1 MNKKKIG
8 ILSMQRIK
16 NYGSFLQAYGL
27 RKLIEE
33 LGYEVQYVDYQVE
46 EPVIKDSING
56 KNDKISKALK
66 TFEGDAPLVQKFQ
79 YIIHKKNFGKKYY
92 PVLGLTEEPNYNP
105 KLDTF

>member
-1 MNKKKIG
+1 MINKKKIG

-33 LGYEVQYVDYQVE
+33 LGYEVQYVDYHVE

-56 KNDKISKALK
+56 KNDKIFFEKGMQKQPFSSKC
-66 TFEGDAPLVQKFQ
+66 
-79 YIIHKKNFGKKYY
+79 Y
-92 PVLGLTEEPNYNP
+92 GLRAKRCIGGRGTRRN
-105 KLDTF
+105 